1 MKYFQIHIANL
12 EFPFIVIES
21 IFLNSK
27 ILKEIFESPIVKI
40 KYYIGSD
47 FNIDGSGFLFQ
58 GINNSTISVE
68 CTSKYM
74 TNFMKSYFFK
84 ILNINGLHITENIG
98 IEINIY
104 KNSNNNTTIIE
115 FSIGGEYN
123 NNDYT
128 KWVRDKLLELKIKK
142 YFEYIS
148 NRIENYI
155 LNENN
160 ISNIRFTKMY
170 HSILINVNYKIACK
184 YSKDF
189 NNIARA
195 IGADKFWDIKKNN
208 LTFSVNMKNGVSV
221 DYKIY
226 KEIENVDESK
236 SLIYHKYKDGRP
248 ALNEWTKFDF
258 FNIGKDICLLI
269 HETKIPENI
278 NSFIYITINDFTI
291 YLLKKIKIFIESENK
306 K

>member
-21 IFLNSK
+21 IFLKSK
-27 ILKEIFESPIVKI
+27 LIKEIFESPTVKI
-40 KYYIGSD
+40 KNYIGSD
-47 FNIDGSGFLFQ
+47 FNIDGSGFLFH
-58 GINNSTISVE
+58 INNSTISVE

-74 TNFMKSYFFK
+74 ENFMKSYFFK
-84 ILNINGLHITENIG
+84 ILNINGLYITENICIG
-98 IEINIY
+98 INIY

-115 FSIGGEYN
+115 FSIVEYN

-128 KWVRDKLLELKIKK
+128 KWVRDILLELKIKK
-142 YFEYIS
+142 YFEYIC
-148 NRIENYI
+148 NRIKNYI
-155 LNENN
+155 LNSTN
-160 ISNIRFTKMY
+160 ISNIRYTKML
-170 HSILINVNYKIACK
+170 HSILINVNYQIACK
-184 YSKDF
+184 YLKDF
-189 NNIARA
+189 NNIAKA
-195 IGADKFWDIKKNN
+195 IGTDKFWDIKYKNN
-208 LTFSVNMKNGVSV
+208 LTYSVNMKNGVSV

-226 KEIENVDESK
+226 KEIKNANESK
-236 SLIYHKYKDGRP
+236 SLFYHKYKNGRP

-278 NSFIYITINDFTI
+278 NSFIYNTINVFVI
-291 YLLKKIKIFIESENK
+291 YLLKKLKIFLESENK

>member
-1 MKYFQIHIANL
+1 MANL

-226 KEIENVDESK
+226 KEFENVDESK

>member
-27 ILKEIFESPIVKI
+27 ILKDIFESPIVKI
-40 KYYIGSD
+40 KNYIGSD
-47 FNIDGSGFLFQ
+47 FNIDGSGFLFH

-84 ILNINGLHITENIG
+84 ILNINDLYITENIG

-115 FSIGGEYN
+115 FSIGEYN

-148 NRIENYI
+148 GRIENYI

-160 ISNIRFTKMY
+160 ISNIRYTKMY
-170 HSILINVNYKIACK
+170 HSILIKVNYKIACK
-184 YSKDF
+184 YLKNF
-189 NNIARA
+189 NNIAKA

-208 LTFSVNMKNGVSV
+208 LTYSVNMKNGVSV

-226 KEIENVDESK
+226 QEINNFDESK

-248 ALNEWTKFDF
+248 ALNEWTKLDF
-258 FNIGKDICLLI
+258 YNIGKDICLLI

-278 NSFIYITINDFTI
+278 NSFIYITINDFTTYI
-291 YLLKKIKIFIESENK
+291 LKKLKIFIESENK

>member
-1 MKYFQIHIANL
+1 MKYFQIYIANL

-27 ILKEIFESPIVKI
+27 ILKDIFESPIVKI
-40 KYYIGSD
+40 KNYIGSD
-47 FNIDGSGFLFQ
+47 FNIDGSGFLFH

-84 ILNINGLHITENIG
+84 ILNINDLHITENIG

-115 FSIGGEYN
+115 FSIGEYN

-148 NRIENYI
+148 GRIENYI

-160 ISNIRFTKMY
+160 ISNIRYTKMY
-170 HSILINVNYKIACK
+170 HSILIKVNYKIACK
-184 YSKDF
+184 YLKNF
-189 NNIARA
+189 NNIAKA

-208 LTFSVNMKNGVSV
+208 LTYSVNMKNGVSV

-226 KEIENVDESK
+226 QEINNFDESK

-248 ALNEWTKFDF
+248 ALNEWTKLDF
-258 FNIGKDICLLI
+258 YNIGKDICLLI

-278 NSFIYITINDFTI
+278 NSFIYITINDFTTYI
-291 YLLKKIKIFIESENK
+291 LKKLKIFIESENK

>member
-27 ILKEIFESPIVKI
+27 ILKDIFESPIVKI
-40 KYYIGSD
+40 KNYIGSD
-47 FNIDGSGFLFQ
+47 FNIDGSGFLFH

-84 ILNINGLHITENIG
+84 ILNINDLHITENIG

-115 FSIGGEYN
+115 FSIGEYN

-148 NRIENYI
+148 GRIENYI

-160 ISNIRFTKMY
+160 ISKIRYTKMY
-170 HSILINVNYKIACK
+170 HSILIQVNYKIACK
-184 YSKDF
+184 YLKNF
-189 NNIARA
+189 NNIAKA

-208 LTFSVNMKNGVSV
+208 LTYSVNMKNGVSV

-226 KEIENVDESK
+226 QEINNFDESK

-248 ALNEWTKFDF
+248 ALNEWTKLDF
-258 FNIGKDICLLI
+258 YNIGKDICLLI

-278 NSFIYITINDFTI
+278 NSFIYITINDFTTYI
-291 YLLKKIKIFIESENK
+291 LKKLKIFIESENK

>member
-47 FNIDGSGFLFQ
+47 FNIDGSGFLFH

-128 KWVRDKLLELKIKK
+128 KWVRDKLLELKI
-142 YFEYIS
+142 
-148 NRIENYI
+148 NI
-155 LNENN
+155 L
-160 ISNIRFTKMY
+160 S
-170 HSILINVNYKIACK
+170 
-184 YSKDF
+184 
-189 NNIARA
+189 
-195 IGADKFWDIKKNN
+195 
-208 LTFSVNMKNGVSV
+208 
-221 DYKIY
+221 
-226 KEIENVDESK
+226 
-236 SLIYHKYKDGRP
+236 
-248 ALNEWTKFDF
+248 
-258 FNIGKDICLLI
+258 
-269 HETKIPENI
+269 
-278 NSFIYITINDFTI
+278 I
-291 YLLKKIKIFIESENK
+291 YLIE
-306 K
+306 